1 VSGGYNFFE
10 LWKDVYS
17 QSSNYFDDK
26 VNESFPSQGIAQML
40 DMNLQVKKLMDETTE
55 RYLQLVNVPSRN
67 DIANLASQIVN
78 VDAKVDSLEEL
89 LEEKQDSKGNQGSMQ
104 SELTDLKKDMKG
116 FDKKL
121 NEILTLLKSSE
132 GTK

>member
-1 VSGGYNFFE
+1 MSGGYNFFE

-26 VNESFPSQGIAQML
+26 VKESFPSQGIAQML
-40 DMNLQVKKLMDETTE
+40 DMNLQVKKFMDETTE
-55 RYLQLVNVPSRN
+55 RYLQIVNVPTRN

>member
-26 VNESFPSQGIAQML
+26 VKESFPSQGIAQML

-89 LEEKQDSKGNQGSMQ
+89 LEEKQDSNGNQGSMQ

>member
-10 LWKDVYS
+10 LWKDFYS

-26 VNESFPSQGIAQML
+26 VKESFPSQGIAQML
-40 DMNLQVKKLMDETTE
+40 DMNLQVKKLMDETSE

-89 LEEKQDSKGNQGSMQ
+89 LEEKQDSNGNHESIQ
-104 SELTDLKKDMKG
+104 SEMTDLKKDMKG
-116 FDKKL
+116 LDKKL
-121 NEILTLLKSSE
+121 NEILTLLKSSNV
-132 GTK
+132 TK

>member
-89 LEEKQDSKGNQGSMQ
+89 LEEKQDSNGNHESIQ
-104 SELTDLKKDMKG
+104 SEMTDLKKDMKG
-116 FDKKL
+116 LDKKL
-121 NEILTLLKSSE
+121 NEILTLLKSSNV
-132 GTK
+132 TK